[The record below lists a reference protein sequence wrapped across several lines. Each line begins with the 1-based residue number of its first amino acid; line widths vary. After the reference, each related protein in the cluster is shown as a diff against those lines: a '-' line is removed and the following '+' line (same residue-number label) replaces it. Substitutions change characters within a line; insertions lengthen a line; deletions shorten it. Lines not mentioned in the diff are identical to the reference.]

1 MQSTH
6 MNALHTKHEGL
17 DRRIREELNRPAPDA
32 AKVQTLKKMKLR
44 IKEALTHN

>member
-32 AKVQTLKKMKLR
+32 AKVQMLKKMKLR